1 MADSLLFHLFHLFP
15 ESFSCLSSFKMT
27 IRIPFQRCPYLP
39 YWRAHFWVSTLS
51 PGHVQLQILGTLPE
65 ARTRYLASTAHRCA
79 WRPTRAQLLW
89 PSHSTRSFFHGSLPL
104 RSLSSHHD
112 MIWGCSLTRPAPET
126 KNATVPTW
134 QSCRTAS
141 GISMHFLDVV
151 FFGRISYISF
161 ESETESAVLR
171 CVIRWSRVQF
181 CWEGNSQPLGH
192 HLGQRGRKG
201 STTRE
206 ASLDARM
213 PPSQDSCRAPVQ
225 MIATRPCQHP
235 SSDKPTYRRV

>member
-1 MADSLLFHLFHLFP
+1 MPISAVLKSPLLSVNVKLWPCPTCPTPNLRHFLRQGLDIWP
-15 ESFSCLSSFKMT
+15 
-27 IRIPFQRCPYLP
+27 QR
-39 YWRAHFWVSTLS
+39 HT
-51 PGHVQLQILGTLPE
+51 G
-65 ARTRYLASTAHRCA
+65 CA
-79 WRPTRAQLLW
+79 WHPTRAQLLW

-104 RSLSSHHD
+104 SSHHD
-112 MIWGCSLTRPAPET
+112 MIWGCSLTSPRAET
-126 KNATVPTW
+126 KNETVPTW

-141 GISMHFLDVV
+141 GISMHFLDFV

-161 ESETESAVLR
+161 QSETESAVLR